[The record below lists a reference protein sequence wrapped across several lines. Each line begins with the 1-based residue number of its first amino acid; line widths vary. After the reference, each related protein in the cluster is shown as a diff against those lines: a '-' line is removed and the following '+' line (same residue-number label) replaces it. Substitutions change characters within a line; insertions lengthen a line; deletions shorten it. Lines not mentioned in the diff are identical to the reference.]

1 MAIRTSENGITNR
14 CSRQCT
20 RCLSCGLA
28 VAQLYH
34 KPNTAYTAAE
44 RGVMRK
50 DMKPIFMLAILL
62 CGCSD
67 LKIDKCLD
75 DGGSFNYEKCV
86 CDFES
91 NHQSKSTHNC

>member
-1 MAIRTSENGITNR
+1 MVSNR

-44 RGVMRK
+44 RG
-50 DMKPIFMLAILL
+50 DIFL
-62 CGCSD
+62 
-67 LKIDKCLD
+67 
-75 DGGSFNYEKCV
+75 GSAYTVHAQRLTEPV
-86 CDFES
+86 YVTS
-91 NHQSKSTHNC
+91 WRNHLFIG